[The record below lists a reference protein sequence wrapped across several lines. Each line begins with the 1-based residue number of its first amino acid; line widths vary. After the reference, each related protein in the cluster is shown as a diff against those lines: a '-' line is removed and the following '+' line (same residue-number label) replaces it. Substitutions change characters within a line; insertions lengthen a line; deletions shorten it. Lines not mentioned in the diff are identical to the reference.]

1 MKEFKIYLNFSWD
14 CVLECQQE
22 TDGPLQEFNQ
32 RELISRHIGIQEL
45 STAGSHYHSQS
56 WGQEEKW
63 YYQKLLRVWS
73 RKRTQPQHEMHLTR
87 ISHHSNQRRSQR
99 IRKSNDAIPGGQ
111 AFKVQSREGN
121 KLDGEK
127 SMLGTQKSKYG
138 KFTNSFTFSG
148 GSGSLFYYLMHKK

>member
-1 MKEFKIYLNFSWD
+1 MTEFKIYLNFSWA

-32 RELISRHIGIQEL
+32 RELSRHIDTQEL

-63 YYQKLLRVWS
+63 YYQRLLRVGS
-73 RKRTQPQHEMHLTR
+73 RKRTQPQHGMHLTWV
-87 ISHHSNQRRSQR
+87 SHHSNQRRSQR
-99 IRKSNDAIPGGQ
+99 IRNSNNALPGGQ

-121 KLDGEK
+121 KLDGGQCWGPRRASIE
-127 SMLGTQKSKYG
+127 SSH
-138 KFTNSFTFSG
+138 NSFVFSG